1 MANTSKKA
9 SKKPGAPKDCAL
21 WFHAASKHWCRK
33 VKGRVHYFGHD
44 LDEALKKW
52 ALQKDRLIAGLPIIE
67 KSDSPTLSEIANL
80 FLAEKRKAV
89 ETKGLREISYRVI
102 VRRLARVIEVLG
114 GTSRLQHL
122 TDADWIDLRHKLSFN
137 PDGSQA
143 APTTTGHVVEIT
155 KILVKWSN
163 KRKLTTIVLP
173 DEFKKPSKQQVAEY
187 REEKTEVLWATREDI
202 LKLISAA
209 GVELKPAILLG
220 INCGLGSADIAKIKR
235 SAIDLSKDEIWLRV
249 PRSKNATPRTFWLWP
264 ETIQALRDFDAVRP
278 HPLRRTDD
286 DILLL
291 SRTRQRWADIDGNR
305 LSSVFA
311 LCRDRAKIKHKIG
324 HYSLRRSLLTA
335 IIDLGFSEHLARTI
349 AGHTG
354 AGVLF
359 SHYVGPAEKQRI
371 KMCLVAVRDWL
382 FKGIGA

>member
-9 SKKPGAPKDCAL
+9 SKKPGAPKDCPL

-44 LDEALKKW
+44 IDAALEKW
-52 ALQKDRLIAGLPIIE
+52 ALQKDRLLAGLPIIE

-89 ETKGLREISYRVI
+89 EIKKLREISYRVI
-102 VRRLARVIEVLG
+102 VRRLARVVEVLG
-114 GTSRLQHL
+114 GTSRPQHL
-122 TDADWIDLRHKLSFN
+122 TDADWIDLHYKLSFN
-137 PDGSQA
+137 PDGSHA
-143 APTTTGHVVEIT
+143 APTTAGHVVEIA
-155 KILVKWSN
+155 KILVRWSN
-163 KRKLTTIVLP
+163 RRKLTTIILP
-173 DEFKKPSKQQVAEY
+173 DEFKKPSKDQVAEY
-187 REEKTEVLWATREDI
+187 RDAKEQILWTTREDI

-264 ETIQALRDFDAVRP
+264 ETIAALRDYDAVRP

-291 SRTRQRWADIDGNR
+291 SRSRQRWADIDGNR
-305 LSSVFA
+305 LSSAFA
-311 LCRDRAKIKHKIG
+311 LCRDRAGIKHKIG

-335 IIDLGFSEHLARTI
+335 IIDLGFTEHMARTI
-349 AGHTG
+349 AGHKG
-354 AGVLF
+354 PGILF
-359 SHYVGPAEKQRI
+359 THYISPAEKRRI
-371 KMCLVAVRDWL
+371 KACLVKVHKWL